1 MHGRQDP
8 ARAGGRRWL
17 AAAMALAAAMMPACA
32 ARGGARQQPPTAGAP
47 ASAGTAPQAAT
58 PTPPGAPGAP
68 ASAGGPPA
76 DSSQP
81 AGPAHPAASATPA
94 ARPWQIAPPGG
105 LARPVMPDP
114 SLEPPATVTP
124 VLFAY
129 AQGLQRYVCKPK
141 EKAPGTFEWT
151 LKEPQAKLYDVDNH
165 EIGSH
170 SAGPA
175 WQLADGSKVVKKNL
189 IASVRA
195 LQSDGVPWLL
205 VEVESSGKGALT
217 GTRFV
222 QRVDTVGGAAPASGC
237 DAAHAGAT
245 VDVDYRASYVF
256 YAPRKPS

>member
-1 MHGRQDP
+1 MHGRQDR
-8 ARAGGRRWL
+8 ASAGGRRWL
-17 AAAMALAAAMMPACA
+17 AAAMALAAAMMLACA
-32 ARGGARQQPPTAGAP
+32 ARGGAPQQPAGAGAA
-47 ASAGTAPQAAT
+47 ASTGTAPPAAT
-58 PTPPGAPGAP
+58 PTTPGA
-68 ASAGGPPA
+68 
-76 DSSQP
+76 SSSVG
-81 AGPAHPAASATPA
+81 AGPAHPAATAASA
-94 ARPWQIAPPGG
+94 ARPWQIAPSGE

-114 SLEPPATVTP
+114 SLEPPATVAP

-170 SAGPA
+170 SAGPT

-195 LQSDGVPWLL
+195 LQSDAVPWLL
-205 VEVESSGKGALT
+205 VEVESSGKGALA
-217 GTRFV
+217 GTRYV
-222 QRVDTVGGAAPASGC
+222 QRVDTVGGAAPAAGC

-245 VDVDYRASYVF
+245 LDVDYRASYVF

>member
-1 MHGRQDP
+1 MHGRQHP
-8 ARAGGRRWL
+8 ALAGGRRWL
-17 AAAMALAAAMMPACA
+17 AAAMALAGAMMLACA
-32 ARGGARQQPPTAGAP
+32 ARGGAPQQPPNAGAP
-47 ASAGTAPQAAT
+47 ASAGTAPQAAPP
-58 PTPPGAPGAP
+58 PTPGAP
-68 ASAGGPPA
+68 AATTSPAAPPA
-76 DSSQP
+76 TP
-81 AGPAHPAASATPA
+81 GAPAASAPPA
-94 ARPWQIAPPGG
+94 ARPWQIAPSGG
-105 LARPVMPDP
+105 LNRPVMPDP

-151 LKEPQAKLYDVDNH
+151 LKEPQAKLYDADNH

-189 IASVRA
+189 VASVRA

-217 GTRFV
+217 GTRYV
-222 QRVDTVGGAAPASGC
+222 QRLDTVGGAAPASGC

-245 VDVDYRASYVF
+245 VDVDYRATYVF
-256 YAPRKPS
+256 YAPRQPS